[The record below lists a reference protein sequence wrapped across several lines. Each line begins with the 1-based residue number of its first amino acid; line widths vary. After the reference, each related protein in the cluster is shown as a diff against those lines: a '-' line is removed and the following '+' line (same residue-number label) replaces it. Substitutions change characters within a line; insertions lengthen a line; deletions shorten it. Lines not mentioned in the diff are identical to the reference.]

1 MPFETNLER
10 YERAIKTYDV
20 EAYRQSKQIGATV
33 YIPTVG
39 EDSDKHVKIT
49 NTWIKSIITHKASF
63 VAVTKHGTYRW
74 ADLCRWGRE
83 HKEKYGY

>member
-1 MPFETNLER
+1 MLTTSLER
-10 YERAIKTYDV
+10 YSRAIKTQDV
-20 EAYRQSKQIGATV
+20 ETYRQSKQIGATV
-33 YIPTVG
+33 YIPTVS